1 MDATCA
7 NFKHCVPAYPSDY
20 ADCKDEM
27 RMQFRHE
34 SKFIELIGAK
44 LTDIGRESATYV
56 GLSKQKPITVDSV
69 RLIFDLGALVI
80 ENPFTVDTGESLY
93 NSSEDGCETIMQ
105 MLIGAGVAD
114 AEFRHQSIDIRFDN
128 GYQVSISL
136 RDEDFSTPEAGNYQP
151 NNGPI
156 IVFD

>member
-1 MDATCA
+1 M
-7 NFKHCVPAYPSDY
+7 
-20 ADCKDEM
+20 
-27 RMQFRHE
+27 E

-44 LTDIGRESATYV
+44 LTDIGRESSTYV
-56 GLSKQKPITVDSV
+56 GLSEQNPIITVDSV

-80 ENPFTVDTGESLY
+80 ENPFTVDTGASLH
-93 NSSEDGCETIMQ
+93 NSSEDGCETILQ
-105 MLIGAGVAD
+105 MFVGASVAD
-114 AEFRHQSIDIRFDN
+114 AEFRRQSIDIRFDN

-151 NNGPI
+151 NNGPV